1 MLIFIA
7 LSLLLPVSVGA
18 PKIPL
23 FQEDRLILIEGN
35 SLVSR
40 QSSVFCNDLEGYLWE
55 TADKYNVD
63 YEKMWNLIQCE
74 SAWNPQAEGD
84 EGKAFGLLQFHK
96 PTFEFYCDK
105 YKHSDYSYY
114 NPENQITLAVE
125 MISNGLGKE
134 HWKNCSQQLKN

>member
-23 FQEDRLILIEGN
+23 FQEGRLIFIEGN
-35 SLVSR
+35 SLVSG
-40 QSSVFCNDLEGYLWE
+40 QSGVFCNDLEGYLWE
-55 TADKYNVD
+55 ATDKYNVD

-74 SAWNPQAEGD
+74 SFWNPQAKGD
-84 EGKAFGLLQFHK
+84 AGRAFGLLQFHL

-105 YKHSDYSYY
+105 YDYPDYSYY
-114 NPENQITLAVE
+114 NPDRKSVV
-125 MISNGLGKE
+125 
-134 HWKNCSQQLKN
+134 